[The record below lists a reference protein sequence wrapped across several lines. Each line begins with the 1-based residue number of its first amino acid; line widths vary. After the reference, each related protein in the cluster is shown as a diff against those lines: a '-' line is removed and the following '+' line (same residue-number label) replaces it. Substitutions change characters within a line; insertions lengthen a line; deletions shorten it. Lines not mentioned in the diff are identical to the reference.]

1 VRRMQAAR
9 PRMAPA
15 SGTAQMQQKHARAS
29 SEAHVLLMAMHN
41 KNSRAR
47 AVLGLPDNVYPADL
61 GAACAAQLGDWDL
74 KPAAMNSARRE
85 KSNTKARQFRTYT
98 ADDIRDAPE
107 IVPNAHIGAKAKTDR
122 EVLLPASHGQL
133 VCPAGCLRHVVQVA
147 RGRAISTWKW
157 RPFTV
162 DNQGCEAHLFSE
174 QVAVCQRHC

>member
-1 VRRMQAAR
+1 
-9 PRMAPA
+9 MAPA

-85 KSNTKARQFRTYT
+85 KSNTKACQFRTYT

-122 EVLLPASHGQL
+122 EVLLSKSRRSKCGASSGHEDASAQ
-133 VCPAGCLRHVVQVA
+133 
-147 RGRAISTWKW
+147 T
-157 RPFTV
+157 
-162 DNQGCEAHLFSE
+162 
-174 QVAVCQRHC
+174 CQQAMVNSSAQPDAFAM